1 MVIIAEVD
9 SRAAAKLLFYT
20 AGDVEDVGCAGLH
33 ISIFHG
39 TEHFSKFLSRLVD
52 SGFSIHFFI
61 ADLGFNTFDIVIVI
75 KHHLMDFKDS
85 GLFFTDFVYSLDIQV
100 LELADS
106 FFAGLLETRDFGID
120 VFDWPY
126 GRRNRITMEQCQ
138 RSDADTGE
146 DTFTF

>member
-1 MVIIAEVD
+1 
-9 SRAAAKLLFYT
+9 
-20 AGDVEDVGCAGLH
+20 
-33 ISIFHG
+33 
-39 TEHFSKFLSRLVD
+39 
-52 SGFSIHFFI
+52 
-61 ADLGFNTFDIVIVI
+61 
-75 KHHLMDFKDS
+75 MDFKDS
-85 GLFFTDFVYSLDIQV
+85 GLFFTDFIYSLDIQV

-106 FFAGLLETRDFGID
+106 FFAGFLETRDLGID